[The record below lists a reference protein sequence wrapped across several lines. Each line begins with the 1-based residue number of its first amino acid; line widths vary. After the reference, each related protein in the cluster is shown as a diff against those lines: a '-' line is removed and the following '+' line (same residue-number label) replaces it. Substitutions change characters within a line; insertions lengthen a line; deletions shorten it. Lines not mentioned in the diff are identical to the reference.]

1 MSTQMKVH
9 KVNALPGSLAASA
22 LYLVKSA
29 ETGLLDLYVSS
40 NDGSSVRHI
49 ISKSEIQTMVN
60 SAVAGTSHIYV
71 VADIAARNALAPT
84 VVTQALVIDA
94 TADATVTAGGATY
107 IYNPADTTWNKVS
120 EYESMDVVLQWASIQ
135 GRPTS
140 TVAEIDDAVGKKHV
154 HANATQLDKI
164 GEDGNG
170 NMTYDGAPIYA
181 YLSSD
186 QW

>member
-1 MSTQMKVH
+1 MSTQMKIH
-9 KVNALPGSLAASA
+9 KVNALPGSLEASA

-49 ISKSEIQTMVN
+49 ISKTEIQTMVN
-60 SAVAGTSHIYV
+60 SAVAGTSHIHV

-84 VVTQALVIDA
+84 VVTQAVVIDA
-94 TADATVTAGGATY
+94 TADATVTSGAATY
-107 IYNPADTTWNKVS
+107 VFNPADSTWSKIS
-120 EYESMDVVLQWASIQ
+120 EFESLDVTLQWANIQ
-135 GRPTS
+135 GRPSS
-140 TVAEIDDAVGKKHV
+140 TVAEIDDAVGKKHA
-154 HANATQLDKI
+154 HANATQLNKI

-170 NMTYDGAPIYA
+170 NLTYGGAQVYA